1 MALPIELF
9 LFIFLILTAI
19 MVARVRDL
27 WAAAMLLGAFSLLS
41 AGMMLLMD
49 AVDVSFTEAAVGAG
63 VSTVLVLGALSLT
76 DVSEK
81 RNTHHRVVGKLVVIG
96 TGALLIYGTLDMPHY
111 GDPAAPIHHHV
122 APDYIAGS
130 AHDIEVPNIV
140 TSILASYRGFDTFGE
155 TTVVLTAAIGAL
167 ILLGGGLRKE
177 DEDVVEKSDG

>member
-1 MALPIELF
+1 MALPIEFF
-9 LFIFLILTAI
+9 LFVFLILTAI
-19 MVARVRDL
+19 VIARVRDL

-63 VSTVLVLGALSLT
+63 LSTVLILGALSLT

-81 RNTHHRVVGKLVVIG
+81 RNAHHRVVGKLAVLG

-111 GDPAAPIHHHV
+111 GDPSAPVHHHV

-130 AHDIEVPNIV
+130 RHDIQVPNIV
-140 TSILASYRGFDTFGE
+140 TSVLASYRGFDTFGE

-167 ILLGGGLRKE
+167 VLLGGGRRRE
-177 DEDVVEKSDG
+177 DADAAEKSDG